1 MKGDPVAEL
10 TKNQRLV
17 FTALSAAGTPLS
29 AYQLLDALRGDGF
42 RAPLQVYR
50 ALDQLRGAGLV
61 HRLESMNA
69 FVACSHVH
77 DGHRHDDHDHA
88 HAPVAFA
95 ICRQCGAVAELADAA
110 MEKSLGKL
118 CAGTGFKAE
127 KATIEISG
135 LCPACAP

>member
-1 MKGDPVAEL
+1 MVAQPTPAL

-17 FTALSAAGTPLS
+17 FGALNAAVTPLS

-50 ALDQLRGAGLV
+50 ALDQLRAAGLV

-69 FVACSHVH
+69 FVACRHAH
-77 DGHRHDDHDHA
+77 DKGAHDHHHA
-88 HAPVAFA
+88 QAPVAFA
-95 ICRQCGAVAELADAA
+95 ICRKCGAVAELSDAA
-110 MEKSLGKL
+110 MERSLGTL
-118 CAGTGFKAE
+118 CAGSGFKAE

-135 LCPACAP
+135 LCPACAA